1 VEHSARIGTEE
12 ADYQVTMANTI
23 RAKKKVPRRDRARL
37 RNARCNDTGVLD
49 GWCAMRTPSRA
60 RHRLY
65 CDQVR
70 RRQRRGGAQQA
81 GGAGGQSG
89 EGVSSDA
96 LAGATIG
103 ENQDGTAP
111 SMPPPQ
117 AEENEEEEQQ
127 EQEEEQK
134 QKPPARAPRRCP
146 LHLTL
151 TAEIDVGRKMS
162 IVIIIIM
169 QTVNDE

>member
-1 VEHSARIGTEE
+1 MEE
-12 ADYQVTMANTI
+12 AVYQVTMANAI
-23 RAKKKVPRRDRARL
+23 RAKKKVPRRDRARGLVL
-37 RNARCNDTGVLD
+37 RNARCDYTGVLD

-89 EGVSSDA
+89 GASAAMNWLAPPSARIRMARRVDA
-96 LAGATIG
+96 ATAGRRKRGGGGAAGAGGG
-103 ENQDGTAP
+103 E
-111 SMPPPQ
+111 
-117 AEENEEEEQQ
+117 
-127 EQEEEQK
+127 
-134 QKPPARAPRRCP
+134 
-146 LHLTL
+146 
-151 TAEIDVGRKMS
+151 TAEASRQSAASLPSSLDAHRRNRCWKKNVHCN
-162 IVIIIIM
+162 M